1 MTIEVID
8 SRQQG
13 GTLTLDGKQFQKQS
27 TSVAL
32 TPSTATSGGSD
43 AVTVL
48 SGAVLAA
55 EAPSES
61 TTWTLDLGLISD
73 FLDETGLIE
82 WCRANAGSV
91 VPVVWTPNMAA
102 DGPTYGSLE
111 PLQVRVRPVAIG
123 GDVTVR
129 LTPTVSFT
137 VVGNVPAPEWG
148 PVNPGI

>member
-1 MTIEVID
+1 MTIDVID

-13 GTLTLDGKQFQKQS
+13 GTLTLDGKAFQKQS

-32 TPSTATSGGSD
+32 TPSTSTSGGSD

-61 TTWTLDLGLISD
+61 TTWSLDVGLISD
-73 FLDETGLIE
+73 FADPAGLVE
-82 WCRANAGSV
+82 WCRANAGAV
-91 VPVVWTPNMAA
+91 VPVVWRPCAAGVGPVYGTP
-102 DGPTYGSLE
+102 DL
-111 PLQVRVRPVAIG
+111 LQVRVRPVAIG

-137 VVGNVPAPEWG
+137 VIGPVPAPSYEG
-148 PVNPGI
+148 TSE